1 MTHIDNQYQSLLN
14 RVITTGEYSDNR
26 TGILTLFTIGAYL
39 TADCTDKQIPI
50 ITTKQVAYKSAFS
63 EMVGFITA
71 KHNSNDFEKLGS
83 RVWNQNANENQQWLD
98 NPNRTGHGELG
109 KIYGVQWRSWNNQ
122 IDQLQN
128 VINDLQN
135 NQDNRREIVLGWNPS
150 ELDQMALPPCH
161 LLMQY
166 SLTNQKTTLDLTVY
180 QRSWDLFLGAPFNLA
195 QYGFLLHLVA
205 QITNKSPGTLHY
217 MATNTHI
224 YSNHTDQAEILLAR
238 APQIEKPYIELNPDV
253 HSLQDV
259 QNLTESNN
267 WHIDNLITVHNYD
280 PHPAIPAPMAV

>member
-109 KIYGVQWRSWNNQ
+109 
-122 IDQLQN
+122 QL
-128 VINDLQN
+128 
-135 NQDNRREIVLGWNPS
+135 
-150 ELDQMALPPCH
+150 
-161 LLMQY
+161 
-166 SLTNQKTTLDLTVY
+166 
-180 QRSWDLFLGAPFNLA
+180 
-195 QYGFLLHLVA
+195 
-205 QITNKSPGTLHY
+205 
-217 MATNTHI
+217 
-224 YSNHTDQAEILLAR
+224 
-238 APQIEKPYIELNPDV
+238 
-253 HSLQDV
+253 
-259 QNLTESNN
+259 
-267 WHIDNLITVHNYD
+267 
-280 PHPAIPAPMAV
+280 